1 MTHAKHAMA
10 AYVLCA
16 CLGLVAKAVYDR
28 GQQEQGA
35 LRERLRAADSTARVL
50 AVSARRVDTVYQ
62 RDTVRLTRRLTQWD
76 TVTRVVE
83 SIPDTV
89 RVPVETVRWITA
101 TADSTIRECRIV
113 QQTCE
118 QRVAVRDSLLDVQRR
133 QLELMAKQ
141 RPGVVKR
148 WGSRVSWVAAG
159 VILGS
164 LR

>member
-1 MTHAKHAMA
+1 MTRAAIIGYGLAIAATIGAK
-10 AYVLCA
+10 VT
-16 CLGLVAKAVYDR
+16 YDA
-28 GQQEQGA
+28 GQREQGA
-35 LRERLRAADSTARVL
+35 LRERLRVEVAAAKALGRSVQRT
-50 AVSARRVDTVYQ
+50 DTVYL

-118 QRVAVRDSLLDVQRR
+118 QRVAVRDSLLNVQRR
-133 QLELMAKQ
+133 QIEILTKQ
-141 RPGVVKR
+141 RSGFVKR
-148 WGSRVSWVAAG
+148 WGERAVLIG
-159 VILGS
+159 VGVLIG
-164 LR
+164 R